1 MAQLCSTR
9 IASMLALA
17 AIAGCNSSGSGT
29 SGAGFGTEALGVTLG
44 DIIHLVGV
52 QSGRCIGVVGDST
65 ADQAALELRDCNS
78 ATSQQLRLETA
89 EGYYVLRVVGSD
101 RCLAVSGGSSSAG
114 ASIVQATCTGAA
126 SQQWSGAEVGGA
138 YRITSRASGMAIDAY
153 GAGTANGTK
162 IIQWPET
169 AGANQ
174 QWMVVAAGE
183 VASYTVT
190 LATSGSGTT
199 SPAPGAYTVQ
209 AGTTGSATATPA
221 TGYTFTGWSGSAT
234 GTANPLTVTVNGNM
248 TLTAN
253 FAPTATSY
261 TVTLATSGSG
271 TTSPAPGAYTVPAG
285 TTGTVTATPA
295 TGFTFTGWSG
305 SATGT
310 ANPLTVTVNG
320 NMTLTANFASGE
332 PCQDSCP
339 VANGL
344 TWECRKRFALGTNW
358 AWHNFAADFGGIA
371 AWNQSG
377 VSQNASAYQNDLAAM
392 KAKKAGVIR
401 WWMFPRFWSSGISF
415 DANDVPQG
423 VGGSLIADVQEGL
436 ELAEQADTY
445 LVLTLFS
452 FDNFK
457 PTAEESG
464 IHTPGLQPMVL
475 DASKRRKLLDNVIA
489 PIAAAVEA
497 SPYRKRVLAWD
508 MINEPEWAMTGPN
521 PYGNDP
527 FEAQS
532 GLQAV
537 THSQMVTFLN
547 ELAAALRAH
556 SSAQLT
562 LGAAAIKWGTAWT
575 HLDLDFYQLHYY
587 DWVYEWYPYGTV
599 TLQSQGL
606 TDKPVVMGEFPNA
619 GLSAIPSKN
628 LPARTASQFAS
639 DLLDHGYAGALSW
652 SYTDTSFPWS
662 SLDLETFGNAHA
674 CETSF

>member
-9 IASMLALA
+9 IASLVALA
-17 AIAGCNSSGSGT
+17 AIAGCDSSGSGA

-89 EGYYVLRVVGSD
+89 EEYYVLRVVGSD
-101 RCLAVSGGSSSAG
+101 RCLAVSEGSSSAG
-114 ASIVQATCTGAA
+114 ASVVQATCTGAA

-138 YRITSRASGMAIDAY
+138 YRVTSRASGMAIDAY

-169 AGANQ
+169 GGANQ

-199 SPAPGAYTVQ
+199 SPAPGAYTVP
-209 AGTTGSATATPA
+209 AGTTGTVTATPA

-253 FAPTATSY
+253 FAP
-261 TVTLATSGSG
+261 
-271 TTSPAPGAYTVPAG
+271 
-285 TTGTVTATPA
+285 
-295 TGFTFTGWSG
+295 
-305 SATGT
+305 
-310 ANPLTVTVNG
+310 
-320 NMTLTANFASGE
+320 GE

-358 AWHNFAADFGGIA
+358 AWHSFAADFGGIS

-377 VSQNASAYQNDLAAM
+377 VSQNVSAYQNDLAAM

-436 ELAEQADTY
+436 ELAEQADAY

-508 MINEPEWAMTGPN
+508 MINEPEWAMTGAN

-537 THSQMVTFLN
+537 AHSQMVTFLN

-556 SSAQLT
+556 SSAQIT
-562 LGAAAIKWGTAWT
+562 LGSAAIKWGTAWKQ
-575 HLDLDFYQLHYY
+575 LDLDFYQLHYY
-587 DWVYEWYPYGTV
+587 DWVYEWYPYDTV

-606 TDKPVVMGEFPNA
+606 TDKPVVMGEFPNG

-652 SYTDTSFPWS
+652 AYTDTSFPWS
-662 SLDLETFGNAHA
+662 SLDLETFADAHA
-674 CETSF
+674 CETGF

>member
-1 MAQLCSTR
+1 
-9 IASMLALA
+9 MLALA
-17 AIAGCNSSGSGT
+17 AITGCNSSGSGA

-101 RCLAVSGGSSSAG
+101 RCLAVSEGSSSAG

-126 SQQWSGAEVGGA
+126 NQQWSGAEVGGA

-199 SPAPGAYTVQ
+199 SPAPGAYTV
-209 AGTTGSATATPA
+209 
-221 TGYTFTGWSGSAT
+221 
-234 GTANPLTVTVNGNM
+234 
-248 TLTAN
+248 
-253 FAPTATSY
+253 
-261 TVTLATSGSG
+261 
-271 TTSPAPGAYTVPAG
+271 PAG

-295 TGFTFTGWSG
+295 TGYTFTGWSG

-358 AWHNFAADFGGIA
+358 AWHNFAADFGGIS

-436 ELAEQADTY
+436 ELAEQADAY